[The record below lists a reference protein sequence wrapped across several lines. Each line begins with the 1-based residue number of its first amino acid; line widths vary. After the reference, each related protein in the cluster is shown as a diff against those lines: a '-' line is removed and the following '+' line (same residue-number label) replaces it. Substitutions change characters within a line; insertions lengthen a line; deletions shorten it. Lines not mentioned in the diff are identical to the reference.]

1 MVPCP
6 GGKRRNN
13 DREAIYVKDFNPA
26 DETRRLA
33 RLLRDQLNEMLAASQ
48 ALIPALAGK
57 ERALEYV
64 AVLERGMCRQLRLI
78 RRLELE
84 QLLNSPDEV
93 RVTPEPVDLVQLCRA
108 LMSRT
113 DDLVRS
119 LDIRARFSTALTTLP
134 TLADRAAL
142 EEMLLALISN
152 SVKAIGQ
159 GGDICLELGQQER
172 KAVFTITDNGGGM
185 DPAALAAFFDPPEDE
200 DEDEEDDLVP
210 SGRGLWLAQ
219 QIAALH
225 GGILIVDSK
234 QSKGVRLAVS
244 IPIISRGGGV
254 LASPAL
260 TADDAGGWDRATVAL
275 SDCLPVKAFLPGTAD
290 R

>member
-1 MVPCP
+1 M
-6 GGKRRNN
+6 
-13 DREAIYVKDFNPA
+13 KDFDPA
-26 DETRRLA
+26 DETRCMT
-33 RLLRDQLNEMLAASQ
+33 RLLREQLNEMLAASQ
-48 ALIPALAGK
+48 ALIRALAGQ

-84 QLLNSPDEV
+84 QLLSSPDEV
-93 RVTPEPVDLVQLCRA
+93 RMSPEPVDLVKLCRE

-113 DDLVRS
+113 DSLVRS
-119 LDIRARFSTALTTLP
+119 LDIRVRFSTALTTLP

-159 GGDICLELGQQER
+159 GGDICLELGQQDR
-172 KAVFTITDNGGGM
+172 KAVFTVTDNGGGM
-185 DPAALAAFFDPPEDE
+185 DPAALAALFDSP
-200 DEDEEDDLVP
+200 EEDGDGDDPAP

-244 IPIISRGGGV
+244 IPLISRGGGV
-254 LASPAL
+254 LASSTLA
-260 TADDAGGWDRATVAL
+260 ADDAGGWDRAMVAL
-275 SDCLPVKAFLPGTAD
+275 ADCLPVKAFLPGAAD

>member
-1 MVPCP
+1 M
-6 GGKRRNN
+6 
-13 DREAIYVKDFNPA
+13 KDFDPA
-26 DETRRLA
+26 DETRCMT
-33 RLLRDQLNEMLAASQ
+33 RLLREQLNEMLAASQ

-84 QLLNSPDEV
+84 QLLSSPDEV
-93 RVTPEPVDLVQLCRA
+93 RMSPEPVDLVKVCRE

-113 DDLVRS
+113 DSLVRS

-159 GGDICLELGQQER
+159 GGDICLELGQQDR
-172 KAVFTITDNGGGM
+172 KAVFTVTDNGGGM
-185 DPAALAAFFDPPEDE
+185 DPAALAALFDPPEEDGDE
-200 DEDEEDDLVP
+200 PAP

-244 IPIISRGGGV
+244 IPLISRSGGA
-254 LASPAL
+254 LASPTLA
-260 TADDAGGWDRATVAL
+260 ADDAGGWDRATVAL
-275 SDCLPVKAFLPGTAD
+275 ADCLPVKAFLPGAAD